1 MTPCMQN
8 AGFRSLNTNVKL
20 LRFLFTGCVVFL
32 YCMHL
37 WTYLWGREGGILS
50 WLFKL
55 NFSCAAQL
63 LLKLSMYHNES
74 YILLFTQ

>member
-20 LRFLFTGCVVFL
+20 LRFLFTVLCFFIVCIYGHIFG
-32 YCMHL
+32 
-37 WTYLWGREGGILS
+37 GRRGGILS

-63 LLKLSMYHNES
+63 LLKLSMHHNES